1 MADETKMFSTRLPVA
16 LIKKLRHLSVDTD
29 KSHSVLV
36 QEAIKDL
43 LKKYKQKPK
52 K

>member
-1 MADETKMFSTRLPVA
+1 MGDKTKMFSTRLPVA

-29 KSHSVLV
+29 KPHSVLI

-43 LKKYKQKPK
+43 LKKYDK
-52 K
+52 KSK